1 MSDRIK
7 KIKVKKADGSMT
19 DYIPI
24 GADAE
29 NIDFENGYSLDE
41 IIGDINPD
49 EDGTIEDQL
58 FEVKTGRRYYYYK
71 NNTEVLPKYGSYYV
85 NGLTGDDNN
94 PGTSDKPFK
103 TLTPIFRKIDAGDT
117 EIRFGL
123 AAGQSYD

>member
-7 KIKVKKADGSMT
+7 KIKVKKVDGSMT

-49 EDGTIEDQL
+49 EDGNLEVQL
-58 FEVKTGRRYYYYK
+58 ADLK
-71 NNTEVLPKYGSYYV
+71 NTEKNFLPCYLGLRKRFITGTTY
-85 NGLTGDDNN
+85 GLTLQYSIDGIHFIDIKNLPDTITCGENSAVN
-94 PGTSDKPFK
+94 
-103 TLTPIFRKIDAGDT
+103 LHKIKD
-117 EIRFGL
+117 
-123 AAGQSYD
+123 Y